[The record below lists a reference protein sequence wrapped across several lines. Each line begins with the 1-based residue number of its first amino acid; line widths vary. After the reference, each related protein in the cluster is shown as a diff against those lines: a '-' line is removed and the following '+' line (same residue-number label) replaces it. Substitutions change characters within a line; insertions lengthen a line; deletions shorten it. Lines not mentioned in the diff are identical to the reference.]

1 MSQPIRVYLPAT
13 VPVLARLHAEGAV
26 AVTEGYAVTPALRAQ
41 LGGETDEEEL
51 SYAAYRLAA
60 DASLRLLRADPAA
73 PERRVV
79 ISADVPAEPA
89 HAGEAGAVR
98 PAGPVPVAAVAAI
111 HIDGAAAGPA
121 VAGALATGDGSVD
134 DELEWYD
141 ASELSQLL
149 A

>member
-1 MSQPIRVYLPAT
+1 MRPIRVYLPAT
-13 VPVLARLHAEGAV
+13 VPVLARLHAEGAL
-26 AVTEGYAVTPALRAQ
+26 AATEAYAVTPALRAQ
-41 LGGETDEEEL
+41 LGETDEEEL

-60 DASLRLLRADPAA
+60 DASLALLRADPAA
-73 PERRVV
+73 PDRRVV

-89 HAGEAGAVR
+89 RAGEAGAVR

-121 VAGALATGDGSVD
+121 VASAVATGDGSVD
-134 DELEWYD
+134 HELEWYD
-141 ASELSQLL
+141 PSELAQLL